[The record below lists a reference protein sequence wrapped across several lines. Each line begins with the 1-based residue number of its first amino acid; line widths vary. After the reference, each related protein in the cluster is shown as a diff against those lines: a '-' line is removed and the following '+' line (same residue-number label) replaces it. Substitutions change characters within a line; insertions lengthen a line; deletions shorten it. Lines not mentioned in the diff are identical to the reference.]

1 MLFPLPF
8 NMNIINVGVLVYHGV
23 LVCHGVVLVF
33 MPGLMLQHFCC
44 VGCSEWDYSLPL
56 GEYWSV
62 CCAMG
67 KI

>member
-8 NMNIINVGVLVYHGV
+8 KMSIINVVGV
-23 LVCHGVVLVF
+23 LVCHGVVPVF

-62 CCAMG
+62 CSAMG